1 MNDHD
6 LHHLLDAWMDLGPEV
21 APVRVADAARLEAR
35 STRQVVTLAGWTPPR
50 LPFLN
55 MATLQVALATVLI
68 VAVTLLGYR
77 YLAGSSV
84 GGPGIE
90 DPLPSPTASSSTRPI
105 PLTFSAGNLAPGR
118 YTLAGSFPVELT
130 LDLPAGWSSC
140 SIGVLEQ
147 GVCRSPAQD
156 EFAIGINFLFVENVV
171 ADPCNG
177 SDLQDPPVGPTV
189 EDLVTAV
196 SSLEGFEATAAEDA
210 TVDGFPAKRL
220 TVTAPDESGC
230 DLSTWATPDRTNG
243 VGRSEIND
251 LHIVDVDGVRIL
263 ISAAYF
269 PELVTPEDLA
279 ATEEVLAS
287 IQIEP

>member
-6 LHHLLDAWMDLGPEV
+6 LHHLLDAWMDLGPSA
-21 APVRVADAARLEAR
+21 APVRVAEAARLEVR
-35 STRQVVTLAGWTPPR
+35 STRQTVTLAGWTPPQ

-55 MATLQVALATVLI
+55 MATLQVALAAVLI

-90 DPLPSPTASSSTRPI
+90 DPLPSPTASSAS
-105 PLTFSAGNLAPGR
+105 PLPLAFSDDTLPPGR
-118 YTLAGSFPVELT
+118 YALAGSFPVELT

-140 SIGVLEQ
+140 PLGVMEQ
-147 GVCRSPAQD
+147 GVCRSLVGD
-156 EFAIGINFLFVENVV
+156 ESGIGIAFLVVENVV

-177 SDLQDPPVGPTV
+177 ADLQDPPVGPTV
-189 EDLVTAV
+189 EDLVDAV
-196 SSLEGFEATAAEDA
+196 SSLEGFEATAAEDV
-210 TVDGFPAKRL
+210 TVDGYPARRL
-220 TVTAPDESGC
+220 TVTAPDRSGC
-230 DLSTWATPDRTNG
+230 ELFTWASPDRTNG

-269 PELVTPEDLA
+269 PDVVTAEDLA
-279 ATEEVLAS
+279 ETEEVLAS

>member
-6 LHHLLDAWMDLGPEV
+6 LHHLLDAWMDLGPSA
-21 APVRVADAARLEAR
+21 APVRVAEAARLEAR
-35 STRQVVTLAGWTPPR
+35 STRQAATLAGWTPPR

-55 MATLQVALATVLI
+55 VAALQVAL
-68 VAVTLLGYR
+68 VAVVVIAGALLGYR
-77 YLAGSSV
+77 YFAGSSV

-90 DPLPSPTASSSTRPI
+90 DPLPSSSASSSTPPI
-105 PLTFSAGNLAPGR
+105 PLTFSEDSLPPGR

-130 LDLPAGWSSC
+130 VDLPAGWSSC
-140 SIGVLEQ
+140 SIGVMEQ

-156 EFAIGINFLFVENVV
+156 EFAMGITFLVIENVV

-177 SDLQDPPVGPTV
+177 SDLQEPPVGPTV
-189 EDLVTAV
+189 EDLVDAV
-196 SSLEGFEATAAEDA
+196 SSLEGFETTPAEDA
-210 TVDGFPAKRL
+210 TVGGYRAKRL
-220 TVTAPDESGC
+220 MVTAPDEPGC
-230 DLSTWATPDRTNG
+230 ALFTWATPDRTNG
-243 VGRSEIND
+243 VGQSEIND
-251 LHIVDVDGVRIL
+251 LHIVDVDGVRIF

-269 PELVTPEDLA
+269 PEVVTPEDLA

>member
-6 LHHLLDAWMDLGPEV
+6 LHHLLDAWMDLGPEA

-35 STRQVVTLAGWTPPR
+35 STRQAVTLAGWTPPR

-55 MATLQVALATVLI
+55 VATLQVAL
-68 VAVTLLGYR
+68 VAVVVIAAALLGYR
-77 YLAGSSV
+77 YFAGSSV

-90 DPLPSPTASSSTRPI
+90 DPVPSPTASLARPI

-130 LDLPAGWSSC
+130 LELPAGWSSC
-140 SIGVLEQ
+140 SIGVVEQ

-156 EFAIGINFLFVENVV
+156 EFGMAIGFLVIENVV

-177 SDLQDPPVGPTV
+177 SELLDPPVGPTV
-189 EDLVTAV
+189 EDLVDAV
-196 SSLEGFEATAAEDA
+196 SSLDGFEATAAEDA
-210 TVDGFPAKRL
+210 TMDGYRAKRL
-220 TVTAPDESGC
+220 TVTAPEESGC
-230 DLSTWATPDRTNG
+230 DLLTWATPQRTNG
-243 VGRSEIND
+243 VGPSEIND
-251 LHIVDVDGVRIL
+251 LHIVDVDGTRIF

-269 PELVTPEDLA
+269 PDLVTPEDLA
-279 ATEEVLAS
+279 AAEEVLAS